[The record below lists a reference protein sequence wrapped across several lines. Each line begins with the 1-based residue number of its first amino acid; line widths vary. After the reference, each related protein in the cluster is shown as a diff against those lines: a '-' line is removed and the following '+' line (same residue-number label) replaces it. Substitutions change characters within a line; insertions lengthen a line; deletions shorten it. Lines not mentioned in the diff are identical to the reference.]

1 MPPGPS
7 LSMTGI
13 IPDTG
18 VVVSS
23 VEVGNVDERVV
34 DSAGAEFVVADS
46 SVEVKPVSS

>member
-23 VEVGNVDERVV
+23 VEVDNVGEWVV
-34 DSAGAEFVVADS
+34 DVADAEVVVADS
-46 SVEVKPVSS
+46 SVEVVSVSS